1 MYACGADPTL
11 HKVQRVVTAVG
22 YEVQMKHERAGEATQ
37 AACTCNLEVLCV
49 HVRTRLGMANLL
61 ASGAYW
67 RCDGDCQERAE
78 HARKQTVWQGRH
90 RGCALS
96 EEDSHPLRRSRGIF
110 HNIATAIPR
119 DIWR

>member
-1 MYACGADPTL
+1 
-11 HKVQRVVTAVG
+11 
-22 YEVQMKHERAGEATQ
+22 
-37 AACTCNLEVLCV
+37 
-49 HVRTRLGMANLL
+49 MANLL

-96 EEDSHPLRRSRGIF
+96 EEDSHPLKTRCQMKTLSLFALFNSREKMRLVSIRSQLDSIDDGKSS
-110 HNIATAIPR
+110 TASGSRVCITTAER
-119 DIWR
+119 VWGRERVRWGKTQSLY